1 MLQGPTRPGRTPL
14 PSVSGLSE
22 DSLKN
27 QKYEMLAAP
36 GDEAVT
42 LAGPDEECSYEEM
55 FVYIQPAPRRAAMAV
70 EHSLKTSG
78 CDEMPF
84 V

>member
-1 MLQGPTRPGRTPL
+1 MCERL
-14 PSVSGLSE
+14 PSKKGNIQGELSAGRAVI
-22 DSLKN
+22 
-27 QKYEMLAAP
+27 QAP
-36 GDEAVT
+36 VTSAVT

-55 FVYIQPAPRRAAMAV
+55 FVYIQPAPWKAAMVV

>member
-1 MLQGPTRPGRTPL
+1 MPRAVIQA
-14 PSVSGLSE
+14 SVTS
-22 DSLKN
+22 
-27 QKYEMLAAP
+27 
-36 GDEAVT
+36 AVT
-42 LAGPDEECSYEEM
+42 LTGPDEECSYEEM
-55 FVYIQPAPRRAAMAV
+55 FVYIQTVSWKAAMAV